1 MTLSSSHA
9 VYLRSTMDT
18 QQIAQDLRIAAKT
31 KRALAPLSTT
41 YQLSDVNDAYAV
53 QQINTQHRVDAGAR
67 IIGKKIGLTSL
78 AVQQQLGVGQPDFGV
93 LFHDM
98 EVLNGL
104 SVSMSDLMQPRAE
117 AEVAFVLGEDLD
129 YEHLTIVDIMAAI
142 DYALPAIEIVDSR
155 IADWKI
161 GITDTVADN
170 ASASHF
176 VLGHTPRTLDE
187 FDVVGCQMEMV
198 KNGEMMSTGTGGACM
213 GSPLNA
219 VLWLAKKMFE
229 MEVPLEAGE
238 VILSGALGPV
248 VDFGAGDE
256 VVAVIEELGKVSV
269 LVVD

>member
-1 MTLSSSHA
+1 
-9 VYLRSTMDT
+9 MDT

-31 KRALAPLSTT
+31 NRPIAPLSAT
-41 YQLSDVNDAYAV
+41 YQLTDVTDAYAV
-53 QQINTQHRVDAGAR
+53 QQINTRYRVDAGAR

-104 SVSMSDLMQPRAE
+104 SVSMSALIQPRAE
-117 AEVAFVLGEDLD
+117 AEIAFVLGEDLD

-142 DYALPAIEIVDSR
+142 DYAVPAIEIVDSR
-155 IADWKI
+155 IADWEI

-187 FDVVGCQMEMV
+187 FDVVGCQMAMV
-198 KNGEMMSTGTGGACM
+198 KNGEAVSEGTGGACM

-219 VLWLAKKMFE
+219 VHWLAKQMFE
-229 MEVPLEAGE
+229 LDTPLEAGE

-248 VDFGAGDE
+248 VKVVAGDE
-256 VVAVIEELGKVSV
+256 LSVVIEGLGQVGV
-269 LVVD
+269 LFIE